1 MLPIMPTYVYEQI
14 LPNGEG
20 GETFECIQRMSDAPL
35 SHHPK
40 TGVPIRR
47 IFAAPNLPTRYT
59 ERVTQTRLSK
69 DNISAHGFTR
79 YEKDHLTGAYHK
91 TVGRDKNLPDSIRP

>member
-1 MLPIMPTYVYEQI
+1 MPTYVYEHI

-20 GETFECIQRMSDAPL
+20 GETFEFIQRMSDDL
-35 SHHPK
+35 LTHHPK

-59 ERVTQTRLSK
+59 ERGTKSRLS
-69 DNISAHGFTR
+69 NENVEAHGFTR
-79 YEKDHLTGAYHK
+79 YEKDRLTGTYHK
-91 TVGRDKNLPDSIRP
+91 TAGRDKNAPDSIRP